1 MERYKMIKE
10 IYETPLSL
18 RKLFESEK
26 DNIDKIADNIRKY
39 NPTFAILAGR
49 GSSDNACI
57 YGQYI
62 LESIAKLPVSFAA
75 GSIYALYKSPPN
87 ILRGLVIGISQ
98 SGETEDVR
106 AVIDYSER
114 KKVISVV
121 ITNSKESTL
130 YNLAKEN
137 KIYLHAGKEESVC
150 ATKSFSASMIA
161 LLMLAFSL
169 NKERLDIEKIIDPVE
184 EILTNRDRI
193 MQIAQQYIFSNNI
206 VVLGTGF
213 SYSVALE
220 TALKLKE
227 ACYINAIGMSSVD
240 FVHGPIAILTPT
252 TPVIIYAPD
261 DPTLEVNLSVI
272 NEIRQIGSHVLVI
285 SDNEEVTRKGDLGF
299 IIPKSKPFIY
309 PFTETIFAHM
319 FAFYLSI
326 SRKINPDTP
335 RYLHKVTKLA
345 NSHNGKDK

>member
-1 MERYKMIKE
+1 MEQYKMIKE

-26 DNIDKIADNIRKY
+26 DNIDKIVDNIRKY

-62 LESIAKLPVSFAA
+62 LESLAKLPVSFAA
-75 GSIYALYKSPPN
+75 GSIYTLYKSPPD
-87 ILRGLVIGISQ
+87 ISGSLVIGMSQ
-98 SGETEDVR
+98 SGETEDVC
-106 AVIDYSER
+106 AIIDYTER
-114 KKVISVV
+114 KKAISVV

-137 KIYLHAGKEESVC
+137 KIYLNAGKEESVC
-150 ATKSFSASMIA
+150 ATKSFSASMMA
-161 LLMLAFSL
+161 LLMLTFSL
-169 NKERLDIEKIIDPVE
+169 NKSKLELEEIISPVE
-184 EILTNRDRI
+184 EILINEDRI
-193 MQIAQQYIFSNNI
+193 RQIAQQYIFSTNI

-213 SYSVALE
+213 SYSIALE

-240 FVHGPIAILTPT
+240 FIHGPIAILTPT
-252 TPVIIYAPD
+252 IPVIIYAPD
-261 DPTLEVNLSVI
+261 DLTLEVNLSVI
-272 NEIRQIGSHVLVI
+272 DEIRQLGSHVLVI

-299 IIPKSKPFIY
+299 IIPKSKPFVY
-309 PFTETIFAHM
+309 PFTETVFAHI
-319 FAFYLSI
+319 FVFYLSI
-326 SRKINPDTP
+326 SRKINPNTP
-335 RYLHKVTKLA
+335 RFLHKVTKLD
-345 NSHNGKDK
+345 HKLKGEI